1 MPKSKG
7 ASIAGHG
14 LGGHDMRFAFVL
26 MSLVACSIQATALAQ
41 TAPKPWPR
49 EVQAVYDQ
57 LKQDC
62 RAEGGKFVPD
72 RAGFATQVE
81 VTNDGKPDWVIE
93 YAETRCTTAGSSAWC
108 GTADRK
114 GDV

>member
-1 MPKSKG
+1 
-7 ASIAGHG
+7 
-14 LGGHDMRFAFVL
+14 MRCAFVL
-26 MSLVACSIQATALAQ
+26 RSLVACSIQATALAQ

-93 YAETRCTTAGSSAWC
+93 YAATRCTTSGYSAWC
-108 GTADRK
+108 GTAGCVIGIQIGRAH
-114 GDV
+114 V